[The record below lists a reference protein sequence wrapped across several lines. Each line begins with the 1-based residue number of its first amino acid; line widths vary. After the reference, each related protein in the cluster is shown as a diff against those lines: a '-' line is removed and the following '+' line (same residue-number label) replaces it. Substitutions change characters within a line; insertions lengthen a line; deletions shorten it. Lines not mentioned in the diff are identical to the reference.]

1 MFDQALSATIGRVGF
16 TGEYEL
22 DRILFVVYDLG
33 QTVQVCEQ
41 QVGTFVSCETA
52 AETDQQ
58 GVRVDF
64 VQDRDNLCR
73 ISLVF
78 QPVCLVLILDICNQF
93 VLQCLA
99 DRPNFFVGNILDRF
113 PVFLV
118 GLVFEELLV
127 EMFCKE
133 TFPFGRS
140 PSRHMYAVGHISYVQ
155 LIGEVAF
162 PYRSEHAL
170 GYFSMQPAYAVCF
183 LASVQSE
190 YTHGELLVGTWIFTS
205 HVDKF
210 LPADT

>member
-33 QTVQVCEQ
+33 QAVQVCEQ

-78 QPVCLVLILDICNQF
+78 SQF
-93 VLQCLA
+93 VL
-99 DRPNFFVGNILDRF
+99 
-113 PVFLV
+113 
-118 GLVFEELLV
+118 
-127 EMFCKE
+127 
-133 TFPFGRS
+133 
-140 PSRHMYAVGHISYVQ
+140 Y
-155 LIGEVAF
+155 
-162 PYRSEHAL
+162 
-170 GYFSMQPAYAVCF
+170 
-183 LASVQSE
+183 
-190 YTHGELLVGTWIFTS
+190 
-205 HVDKF
+205 
-210 LPADT
+210 